1 MILDD
6 GILEIYK
13 LIPSKSE
20 SGKPIQLLELV
31 DKAWYGNI
39 NTSIS
44 EYYNAK
50 QADVQIEKR
59 VEIWQNRSVN
69 TKDVVVIDN
78 VQYSVGRVYHGIN
91 EDEEPITDLTLEK
104 AVCKYEFK

>member
-1 MILDD
+1 MILDT

-13 LIPSKSE
+13 LIPSKSG

-31 DKAWYGNI
+31 EKAWYGDI

-44 EYYNAK
+44 EYYSAK

-59 VEIWQNRSVN
+59 VEIWQNRNVSSKN
-69 TKDVVVIDN
+69 VVVIDDI
-78 VQYSVGRVYHGIN
+78 QYSVGRVYHGLN

-104 AVCKYEFK
+104 AVSIYEFK